1 MRGFWQAA
9 GGETRLFTWED
20 AAEPQTCLQ
29 LPSGWESRREERS
42 SRRRSNLYAST
53 SLLFIIWLARHAVV
67 SHQLIPRTGDQGR
80 FKPLVITFGLVSA
93 LISLFHMDVWAKTA
107 PPFWG
112 GKGALMGQ
120 NVTGADGC

>member
-29 LPSGWESRREERS
+29 LPSGGERRAGG
-42 SRRRSNLYAST
+42 SRRRSNVYAPT
-53 SLLFIIWLARHAVV
+53 SLLFIIRLARHAVV
-67 SHQLIPRTGDQGR
+67 SHQLIPRTGDRGL

-93 LISLFHMDVWAKTA
+93 VISFFHMDVWAKTA

-112 GKGALMGQ
+112 GKRALMGR
-120 NVTGADGC
+120 NVTGADG